1 MTKTN
6 LFLLATL
13 VVQAVL
19 IAIIILSSGNTATD
33 TEATALL
40 ADFNRDTVTS
50 ITITNGT
57 DGNQIRLTK
66 LDDGTWGLADI
77 GNYPVQET
85 RITSLFDVL
94 AGLDTSRLISDN
106 ASNQRRLKVADE
118 EYERKVELVQ
128 GDQTITLYVGS
139 SGGANATHTRI
150 AGSDNV
156 YLNRDV
162 SGTSISAEITTW
174 AKTDYITVDATKV
187 VSMTLTN
194 ANGTFEFEKVGDV
207 WQMAGLEADE
217 TFNEENFTALLD
229 KIVAFNLRKPLGTE
243 TLPEYGMDAPLAT
256 VTIVVRDTLV
266 TGEDEN
272 STGQTLD
279 TTYELVVGARYEDGY
294 AVKSNKSDFYVLAS
308 AFYATDFTEETRE
321 EFLVAVGN

>member
-1 MTKTN
+1 MNKTN

-13 VVQAVL
+13 VIQAIL
-19 IAIIILSSGNTATD
+19 IAIIIVSGGNNTTN

-40 ADFNRDTVTS
+40 ADFNRDAVTS

-57 DGNQIRLTK
+57 DGKQIRLNK
-66 LDDGTWGLADI
+66 MDDGTWGLADI
-77 GNYPVQET
+77 NNYPVQDA
-85 RITSLFDVL
+85 RVTSLFDLL
-94 AGLDTSRLISDN
+94 AGLNTSRLISDN

-118 EYERKVELVQ
+118 DYERKVELVQ
-128 GDQTITLYVGS
+128 GDQTITVYVGT

-150 AGSDNV
+150 SGSDNV
-156 YLNRDV
+156 YLNRDI
-162 SGTSISAEITTW
+162 SGTSVSAELSTW
-174 AKTDYITVDATKV
+174 AKTDYIVADATKV

-194 ANGTFEFEKVGDV
+194 ANGTFEFEKVGDA
-207 WQMAGLEADE
+207 WQMLGLETGE

-243 TLPEYGMDAPLAT
+243 ALPEYGMDTPLAT

-266 TGEDEN
+266 TGEGEN

-279 TTYELVVGARYEDGY
+279 TTYELVIGARYEDGY